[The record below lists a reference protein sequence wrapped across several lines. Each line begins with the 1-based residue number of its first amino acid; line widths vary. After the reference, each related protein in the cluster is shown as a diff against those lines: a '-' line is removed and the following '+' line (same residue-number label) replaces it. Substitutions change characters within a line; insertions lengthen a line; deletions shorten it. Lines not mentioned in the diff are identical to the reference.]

1 MTVGD
6 LVMVN
11 GLLFQLSI
19 PLNFLG
25 SVYRDIRQ
33 ALVDM
38 QNMFNLLSLHPGI
51 KVANTYMYCIS
62 EFIHQYKTLNVHV
75 HVRIH
80 CAVHVLDVMTFNNQC
95 FSLLLAVV
103 MQDRPGAPAINCCPE
118 TSTVTFEN
126 VHFSYDNERTILNG
140 LSFRVPAGK
149 KVAIVGGSGSG

>member
-38 QNMFNLLSLHPGI
+38 QNMFNLLSIHSGI
-51 KVANTYMYCIS
+51 KVG
-62 EFIHQYKTLNVHV
+62 
-75 HVRIH
+75 
-80 CAVHVLDVMTFNNQC
+80 
-95 FSLLLAVV
+95 
-103 MQDRPGAPAINCCPE
+103 PGTKGT
-118 TSTVTFEN
+118 TSA
-126 VHFSYDNERTILNG
+126 SP
-140 LSFRVPAGK
+140 LSCKAK
-149 KVAIVGGSGSG
+149 